1 MLAMLF
7 LRRASP
13 LGTALT
19 FLLALFFTLMLASP
33 ARADTAPIDV
43 YARPH
48 TSLDGTWHIIVDP
61 YQNGYYDYRYHPLD
75 ENPHDTKGYFHDYKA
90 ADKSALVEYNF
101 DTSPT
106 LKVPGDWNSQDRQ
119 FLYYEGTVWY
129 RRTFDAPAVTAGQ
142 RVHLYFAAANYEADA
157 YLNGRLLGRHV
168 GGFTPFA
175 YDITDRLKPTG
186 NSLVVRVDHTRHVDA
201 VPTVNTD
208 WWNYGGITRD
218 VLLVTTPATFIHDYH
233 IQLAKGSLDRIAG
246 TVQLAGAQKPA
257 RVTLTIPAA
266 HLTATAE
273 TNADGLAA
281 FDLPAPNLH
290 LWSPDDPHLYDVTL
304 STDTGDTLTDR
315 IGFRSIEVRGTDI
328 LLNGH
333 PIFLRGV
340 ALHEEDPLRG
350 GRVTTAGED
359 RMLLGWAKE
368 LGCNFLRLAHYPH
381 NEFMAR
387 TADEMGLLLWEE
399 VPVYWTI
406 EFSNPAT
413 LANARAQLTD
423 LITRDR
429 NRASVIVW
437 SVANETPVND
447 ARTKFLKN
455 LVDLARSLDDARL
468 VSAAMEVTT
477 DPADPNHKIV
487 NDPFGAYTDLLSFN
501 EYFGWYVGLPDDIAK
516 VRWTFGYN
524 KPVFISEFGAGAL
537 AGFHA
542 DKLTRWSEEWQADVY
557 EKQLAMLSKIPQW
570 RGASPWILCDFRS
583 PRRSLP
589 VIQDGWNRKG
599 LIGQNGQK
607 KEAFY
612 VLQKF
617 YRQKAAEAEKQ

>member
-1 MLAMLF
+1 
-7 LRRASP
+7 
-13 LGTALT
+13 
-19 FLLALFFTLMLASP
+19 
-33 ARADTAPIDV
+33 
-43 YARPH
+43 
-48 TSLDGTWHIIVDP
+48 
-61 YQNGYYDYRYHPLD
+61 
-75 ENPHDTKGYFHDYKA
+75 
-90 ADKSALVEYNF
+90 
-101 DTSPT
+101 
-106 LKVPGDWNSQDRQ
+106 
-119 FLYYEGTVWY
+119 
-129 RRTFDAPAVTAGQ
+129 
-142 RVHLYFAAANYEADA
+142 
-157 YLNGRLLGRHV
+157 
-168 GGFTPFA
+168 
-175 YDITDRLKPTG
+175 
-186 NSLVVRVDHTRHVDA
+186 
-201 VPTVNTD
+201 
-208 WWNYGGITRD
+208 
-218 VLLVTTPATFIHDYH
+218 
-233 IQLAKGSLDRIAG
+233 
-246 TVQLAGAQKPA
+246 
-257 RVTLTIPAA
+257 
-266 HLTATAE
+266 
-273 TNADGLAA
+273 
-281 FDLPAPNLH
+281 
-290 LWSPDDPHLYDVTL
+290 
-304 STDTGDTLTDR
+304 
-315 IGFRSIEVRGTDI
+315 
-328 LLNGH
+328 
-333 PIFLRGV
+333 
-340 ALHEEDPLRG
+340 
-350 GRVTTAGED
+350 
-359 RMLLGWAKE
+359 E

-406 EFSNPAT
+406 EFDNPGT

-423 LITRDR
+423 LVTRDR

-455 LVDLARSLDDARL
+455 LVDLARSLDATRL

-583 PRRSLP
+583 PRRPLP
-589 VIQDGWNRKG
+589 GIQDGYNRKG
-599 LIGQNGQK
+599 LIGQTGQK
-607 KEAFY
+607 KAAFY

-617 YRQKAAEAEKQ
+617 YAAKAAQGEKP